1 MAQTQTKDVVRELLD
16 RLPDD
21 CTIDDVQYHL
31 YVISS
36 VEHGRAEVAEGKGIP
51 HEQVKM
57 ELRRKWLRRS
67 GTGARASC
75 SCSATD

>member
-31 YVISS
+31 YVIAS
-36 VEHGRAEVAEGKGIP
+36 VEQGRAEIADGKGIP
-51 HEQVKM
+51 HEQVKA
-57 ELRRKWLRRS
+57 ELRRKWLRAD
-67 GTGARASC
+67 GE
-75 SCSATD
+75 